1 MYDSHDISA
10 YIARLKSERKQKA
23 QEALHESNTIQ
34 SQKTDVDT
42 SIANTSPPQKKIYS
56 FIKGGKEKTEQ
67 SAFE

>member
-42 SIANTSPPQKKIYS
+42 SIANTSPPPKIYS